1 VAAVTVVVLEAV
13 TVVEAVMVAVGKAGV
28 FDFNPLLSMV
38 VEELL
43 NQGALA
49 AIILAIAAIAIMAS
63 RPTFVK
69 PGGRSRTDDPEKTS
83 ALNCA
88 NCRQPIE
95 KLDSESVQPYL
106 SQTEQVAQ
114 KIGSLSFEG
123 WRCPRC
129 QPKLTRQDI
138 HVRAYIR
145 DRFRYGTCP
154 SCQEW
159 TVERTRKILE
169 LATKDKEG
177 ERLITEQCHCCSY
190 VNEKVEVI
198 PRKMSDESSSGGGG
212 GDSWGSQGDDGGGS
226 WSGDSGSFGSG
237 DSGGGGDGGGW

>member
-1 VAAVTVVVLEAV
+1 MEAIA
-13 TVVEAVMVAVGKAGV
+13 EAGI

-38 VEELL
+38 VEEVL

-49 AIILAIAAIAIMAS
+49 VIILAIAAIAIMAS
-63 RPTFVK
+63 RPTFMK
-69 PGGRSRTDDPEKTS
+69 PGGRSRTQGFSKTS

-88 NCRQPIE
+88 NCREPME
-95 KLDSESVQPYL
+95 KLEEESVQPYL

-138 HVRAYIR
+138 HVHAYVL
-145 DRFRYGTCP
+145 DRFRYGICP

-159 TVERTRKILE
+159 TVERTRQILE

-177 ERLITEQCHCCSY
+177 ERLVTEKCHCCSY
-190 VNEKVEVI
+190 LNEKLEVI
-198 PRKMSDESSSGGGG
+198 HRKMSDESSSSVSGAE
-212 GDSWGSQGDDGGGS
+212 SWGDDGGDGGDS
-226 WSGDSGSFGSG
+226 WSGDSGSVGSG
-237 DSGGGGDGGGW
+237 DSGCGGDGGGW